1 MGMLKIYSLLIQ
13 DVIIE
18 VSMVNLFVPAKV
30 RFQMKCS
37 RGRYAVLQE
46 DYQNITAYFL
56 GI

>member
-1 MGMLKIYSLLIQ
+1 MLKIYSLLIQ